1 MTQNPF
7 KGSAFFELSVA
18 AEKLKRALLGVVAED
33 EAILELKAV
42 AGDDYVKHIRQAALL
57 AALGVTDRQVEEFAH
72 QVMRGEA

>member
-1 MTQNPF
+1 MIQNPF

-18 AEKLKRALLGVVAED
+18 VEKLKRALLGVVAED